1 MDKVDYELAIKKKR
15 AEENA
20 WCIAYEN
27 RLLVILSETI
37 VLGDF
42 FALID
47 DFDLDG
53 GPLMDNKAAAG
64 EFTSNFI
71 DALDNGFFDDLFEDF
86 YNKRINI
93 EICMLTIGYINTNIF
108 YDLYRISPLRHE
120 QDVIVSSLLFFRINR
135 YLDKWR

>member
-15 AEENA
+15 AEQNA
-20 WCIAYEN
+20 WHVAYEN

-71 DALDNGFFDDLFEDF
+71 DALDNGFFDDLFDDWH
-86 YNKRINI
+86 NKRINI

-108 YDLYRISPLRHE
+108 YDLYRISPLGHE

>member
-1 MDKVDYELAIKKKR
+1 VDKVDYELAIKKKR
-15 AEENA
+15 AEQNA
-20 WCIAYEN
+20 WSVAYEN

-42 FALID
+42 FALIE

-53 GPLMDNKAAAG
+53 GPLTDNKEAAG

-71 DALDNGFFDDLFEDF
+71 DALDNGFFDDLFDDW

-93 EICMLTIGYINTNIF
+93 EICLLTISYINTNIF
-108 YDLYRISPLRHE
+108 YDLYRISPLGHE
-120 QDVIVSSLLFFRINR
+120 QDVIVSELLCFRINR